1 MNGQASRLIQLR
13 RLEEREKQFS
23 ASKIVSICSG
33 KGGTGKTFFAANFA
47 YQLSG
52 LGKKVLLVDLDLN
65 FSNLNILLNQ
75 ATQEVISE
83 FFEQKKSLREIVSSY
98 NKNLDLV
105 FGDSGREDYPR
116 VSKEVLDY
124 LFISLSRISD
134 DYDFIILDSSAG
146 ADQLTLHQLIRSD
159 YNIIVT
165 SPEPTAVMDAYVIIK
180 LLNSVSYSGE
190 KLVVVNKC
198 SDEEDAQ
205 ASFANLSVASKHF
218 LGEAPNFLGSIS
230 FDQAVHKS
238 IVHQELLA
246 EVAPQ
251 SKPAGEISAIAKRF
265 STITQMAN
273 NNHSRQII

>member
-13 RLEEREKQFS
+13 QLEEREKQFP

-83 FFEQKKSLREIVSSY
+83 FFEQKKSLREIVFSY

-146 ADQLTLHQLIRSD
+146 ADQLTLHQLVRSD

-180 LLNSVSYSGE
+180 LLNSSNYAGE

-198 SDEEDAQ
+198 SDEEDAG
-205 ASFANLSVASKHF
+205 AAFANLSVASKHF
-218 LGEAPNFLGSIS
+218 LGEEPNFLGSIS
-230 FDQAVHKS
+230 FDSAVHKS
-238 IVHQELLA
+238 IVHQELLV

-251 SKPAGEISAIAKRF
+251 SQPAGEISSIIKRF
-265 STITQMAN
+265 STITQVAN